1 MFAKLE
7 GVCRLSLADC
17 RRQIVTPLRDK
28 GTKRCKKGCTVRTGG
43 SELPDASVAI
53 FSVFSLVGESSTR
66 NPILRLE
73 FLMVHWSETKFV
85 ECDAG
90 KMHLEGCM
98 VPSIRPWM
106 KSRFFGAPVIFFFC
120 PFKKGASQFGDGGAV

>member
-1 MFAKLE
+1 MYCTDRWLGIA
-7 GVCRLSLADC
+7 
-17 RRQIVTPLRDK
+17 RRQRGD
-28 GTKRCKKGCTVRTGG
+28 
-43 SELPDASVAI
+43 I
-53 FSVFSLVGESSTR
+53 FCFFIGWESSTR